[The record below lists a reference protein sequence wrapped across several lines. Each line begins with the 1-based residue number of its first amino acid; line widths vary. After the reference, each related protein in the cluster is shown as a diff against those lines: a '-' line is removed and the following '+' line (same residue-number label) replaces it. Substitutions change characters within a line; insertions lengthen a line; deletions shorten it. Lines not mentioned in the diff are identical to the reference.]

1 MKHYVCAY
9 ITECNNAWTTHSRIL
24 EAENARD
31 ARQRFDAGYTGDGRP
46 SHIVVKSMA
55 RLRFCPLCSS
65 ELIRKGRALECSKRQ
80 CGLRINLPNI
90 STASQLREE

>member
-9 ITECNNAWTTHSRIL
+9 NTESNNELTTHTRVL

-31 ARQRFDAGYTGDGRP
+31 ARQRFDAGYTGDVHP
-46 SHIVVKSMA
+46 FHIVVKTMA

-65 ELIRKGRALECSKRQ
+65 GLVRKDNTLECSKWQ
-80 CGLRINLPNI
+80 CGLRISLPKN
-90 STASQLREE
+90 TVEPQL